1 MLQAGKGSLSC
12 LALVGCAVLVFGCH
26 KKPEKA
32 PAPAPAPVIAVK
44 PSPPLPPRSPGLW
57 ETTVTEEGSEDAPQI
72 LQICI
77 DAMTD
82 QHLGILG
89 TDLSG
94 DKCSK
99 KTFSRNNDGSWGLL
113 AECDMGS
120 SNGGSS
126 NGGTSNGAT
135 SAVTE
140 YSGSISGDYTS
151 DYTMKLRSQTTNP
164 SLPQM
169 NRVTNYTVASKRLG
183 ACAKDQSPGD
193 VINEGIRMNLF
204 DMAGMRPKG
213 QATSSALSDAPA
225 DAGE

>member
-1 MLQAGKGSLSC
+1 MLQAGKRSLSC
-12 LALVGCAVLVFGCH
+12 LALMGCAVLVFGCH

-32 PAPAPAPVIAVK
+32 PAPAPAPVIAAK
-44 PSPPLPPRSPGLW
+44 PSPPLPPRAPGLW
-57 ETTVTEEGSEDAPQI
+57 ETTVTEEGSEDTPQI

-113 AECDMGS
+113 AECDMGTA
-120 SNGGSS
+120 NGGA
-126 NGGTSNGAT
+126 G
-135 SAVTE
+135 AVTE
-140 YSGSISGDYTS
+140 YSGSISGDYTA

-164 SLPQM
+164 ALPQM

-183 ACAKDQSPGD
+183 DCAKDQSPGD
-193 VINEGIRMNLF
+193 VTNEGVRMNLF

>member
-1 MLQAGKGSLSC
+1 MLQTGKRSLSYV
-12 LALVGCAVLVFGCH
+12 ALIGCAAVLLGCH

-32 PAPAPAPVIAVK
+32 PAPVPAPVVAAK
-44 PSPPLPPRSPGLW
+44 PSPPLPARTPGLW
-57 ETTVTEEGSEDAPQI
+57 QTTVTEEGSEDTPQI

-82 QHLGILG
+82 RHLGILG

-113 AECDMGS
+113 AECDMS
-120 SNGGSS
+120 
-126 NGGTSNGAT
+126 AT
-135 SAVTE
+135 SDGSGAVTE

-164 SLPQM
+164 AMPQM

-183 ACAKDQSPGD
+183 DCAKDQSPGD
-193 VINEGIRMNLF
+193 VINEGVRMNLF
-204 DMAGMRPKG
+204 DMAGLRPKG
-213 QATSSALSDAPA
+213 QAASSAVSDAPA

>member
-1 MLQAGKGSLSC
+1 MLQTGKWSLTC
-12 LALVGCAVLVFGCH
+12 LALIGCTALIACH

-32 PAPAPAPVIAVK
+32 PVPAPAPVVA
-44 PSPPLPPRSPGLW
+44 PARPLTPLPPRTPGLW
-57 ETTVTEEGSEDAPQI
+57 ETSVTEEGSEDAPQV
-72 LQICI
+72 LQICL
-77 DAMTD
+77 DLLTD

-113 AECDMGS
+113 AECDMGT
-120 SNGGSS
+120 G
-126 NGGTSNGAT
+126 
-135 SAVTE
+135 AVTE

-151 DYTMKLRSQTTNP
+151 DYTMKLRSQTNNP
-164 SLPQM
+164 ALPQM

-193 VINEGIRMNLF
+193 VTNEGVRMNLF
-204 DMAGMRPKG
+204 DMAGIRPKG
-213 QATSSALSDAPA
+213 QASSSSSAQDLPS

>member
-1 MLQAGKGSLSC
+1 MLQTGKRSLSC
-12 LALVGCAVLVFGCH
+12 LALVGCAALLFACH
-26 KKPEKA
+26 KKPEKT
-32 PAPAPAPVIAVK
+32 PAPAPVPVVAAK
-44 PSPPLPPRSPGLW
+44 PSPPLPPRTPGLW
-57 ETTVTEEGSEDAPQI
+57 ETTVTEEGSEDTPQI

-113 AECDMGS
+113 AECDMGT
-120 SNGGSS
+120 G
-126 NGGTSNGAT
+126 
-135 SAVTE
+135 AVTE
-140 YSGSISGDYTS
+140 YSGSISGDYST

-164 SLPQM
+164 ALPQM
-169 NRVTNYTVASKRLG
+169 NRVTNYTVASKRLS
-183 ACAKDQSPGD
+183 ACSKDQSPGD
-193 VINEGIRMNLF
+193 VVNEGVHMNLF
-204 DMAGMRPKG
+204 DMAGLRPKG
-213 QATSSALSDAPA
+213 QASSSAMSDVPS